1 MKMLMKIPLNS
12 NDRSRSSSFNELGL
26 IKDPA
31 IVVPCSYSFV
41 LGHHFSEGRLNQYR
55 SDQYRSVRNW
65 E

>member
-1 MKMLMKIPLNS
+1 MKMIMKIPLNS
-12 NDRSRSSSFNELGL
+12 NNRRSSSFNEFRG